1 MNCSHWLYM
10 SQLDGQSDFGND
22 YATMRL
28 LQLASQTGT
37 ELLAHPG
44 LGPGQGP
51 GQGLGPGLGLG
62 LGPGPGLGPTRHSTT
77 DDGQHPVEHIYESP
91 DSLRRMPQ
99 PPGADWRPGNV
110 LYHDHVWNQQGA
122 GGAGGV
128 DVGGR
133 YELPINSSQD
143 QQRFASL
150 TSSVANYSL

>member
-1 MNCSHWLYM
+1 M

-44 LGPGQGP
+44 L
-51 GQGLGPGLGLG
+51 
-62 LGPGPGLGPTRHSTT
+62 GPGLGPTRHSTT